1 MDLQAMPIMAL
12 ALSGDKPVKDLTRF
26 ADKVVKERLQQII
39 GVGGVKIVGGRERQ
53 IRVWLNA
60 NRMEAY
66 KLSAPEVV
74 MALGSENIDIPG
86 GRIETDQKE
95 LVVKTKGEFDSPA
108 AFNDLVV
115 TYRNGLPI
123 KLKDVGRV
131 EDGEEDERSLSL
143 LNGQRAVSLLIRRQ
157 SGTNMVEVAR
167 KIKAEIDHIQKGLP
181 QGMKMEIAQD
191 LSKFTEDS
199 VHDIQFHII
208 FGGLLAIIIVFLF
221 LRNIRSTIISAVAIP
236 TSIIAT
242 FSFMKAM
249 GFTLNMISLLGLSL
263 SVGMLIDDAIV
274 VLENIFRHQEEGM
287 GRKEAAH
294 FGTAEIGLAVMAT
307 TLSIVAVFVPV
318 AFMRGIVGRFFYEF
332 GLTVTFAVLVSLFVS
347 FTLTPMLSSRY
358 LKVIETHGRFYQ
370 VLEKILNT
378 IDENYRK
385 LLQYALSHRRLVIVK
400 AGIIFIGSLGLTMF
414 IGKEFEPPYD
424 RGEFSINVKTP
435 LGSSLAETKRYVDQI
450 EEQVKQMPEVKY
462 IFTTI
467 GGGDQERVD
476 EATLMVK
483 LIDKELRKQ
492 SQEQLMQ
499 AIRNQFRMQ
508 NSVKITVAEAEH
520 IGGMRSA
527 AIQYNVRGPDLNEL
541 QLISNRIL
549 NEIKNIP
556 GLVDLDSTF
565 ESGKPE
571 VRVYIDREKAAD
583 LGVSVGSIA
592 ASIRTLIG
600 GEKATDYK
608 EAGDRYEV
616 RVRLNAVDRQ
626 KASDLNRLIV
636 KNKDEKT
643 VQLANVVKIEE
654 GSGPVQIERQSR
666 QRQITLLAN
675 LVPGKPLGTAVQEV
689 TAVADKAGI
698 PPGYTT
704 DFTGMAEIMAE
715 TFSSIGFALILAI
728 IMVYMILASQ
738 FESFIH
744 PFTIMLSLPLSIVGA
759 LGALLLTGKTL
770 NMFSLIGI
778 IMLMGLVTK
787 NAILLVDYTNTLRKR
802 GIARNEALLQAGPV
816 RLRPILMTTFAMIF
830 GMLPIALQ
838 LGAGGEMRSP
848 MAICVIGG
856 LITSTMLTL
865 IVVPVVYTILDDLS
879 NRKRKEKVV
888 KA

>member
-1 MDLQAMPIMAL
+1 
-12 ALSGDKPVKDLTRF
+12 
-26 ADKVVKERLQQII
+26 
-39 GVGGVKIVGGRERQ
+39 
-53 IRVWLNA
+53 
-60 NRMEAY
+60 
-66 KLSAPEVV
+66 
-74 MALGSENIDIPG
+74 
-86 GRIETDQKE
+86 
-95 LVVKTKGEFDSPA
+95 A

-115 TYRNGLPI
+115 TYRNGFPI
-123 KLKDVGRV
+123 KLKDLGTI

-191 LSKFTEDS
+191 MSKFTEDS

-287 GRKEAAH
+287 GKKEAAH

-385 LLQYALSHRRLVIVK
+385 LLRYALSHRRLVIFT

-414 IGKEFEPPYD
+414 IGKEFQPPYD
-424 RGEFSINVKTP
+424 RGEFNINVKTP
-435 LGSSLAETKRYVDQI
+435 LGSSLAETKRYVTQI
-450 EEQVKQMPEVKY
+450 EEQVKPMPEVKY
-462 IFTTI
+462 VFTTI

-476 EATLMVK
+476 EATIMVK

-508 NSVKITVAEAEH
+508 HSVKITVAEAEH

-541 QLISNRIL
+541 QLISNRVL
-549 NEIKNIP
+549 NEMRNIP

-626 KASDLNRLIV
+626 KASDLNRLII

-643 VQLANVVKIEE
+643 VPLANVVKIEE

-715 TFSSIGFALILAI
+715 TFSSIGLALILAI

-744 PFTIMLSLPLSIVGA
+744 PFTIMLSLPLAIVGA

-770 NMFSLIGI
+770 NMFSLIGL

-816 RLRPILMTTFAMIF
+816 RLRPILMTTAAMIF

-838 LGAGGEMRSP
+838 LGAGGEMRAP

-856 LITSTMLTL
+856 LITSTLLTL
-865 IVVPVVYTILDDLS
+865 LVVPVVYTLLDDLS
-879 NRKRKEKVV
+879 RRKNKETVAKE
-888 KA
+888 